1 MKTTHFF
8 LLSLVVG
15 LMSLAPAEEWAAEAT
30 DVAVSL
36 DQSRTGGGPDI
47 SLLPRI
53 VGEMEIFKGCK
64 LAPHSGLEDKGD
76 KAWYVLNIPL
86 KINARGRD
94 KESGKRV
101 PAHYIDELNLEVYLL
116 VTKPSKSTGKNGGKG
131 SKGSG
136 KASASPASGY
146 YMLKKE
152 IVLQDIPMEK
162 APAKNDDGKE
172 VSKADVPVG
181 IFFPR
186 STVYKLTGKFGDPDA
201 ITRPGVIAGYAVL
214 ATFKGQDCRGVATK
228 ESSSTTPGET
238 RCSKIFNKKL
248 AQDVGAARWWKE
260 RSKDNFE
267 EPGYPVM
274 CISETPYANYYLP
287 MYPRCKPVFGAPVSA
302 SSSAAS
308 GDSSEGDSQSSSN
321 SGSGSSTSSTSSSPS
336 GTEN

>member
-8 LLSLVVG
+8 LLSLAVG

-36 DQSRTGGGPDI
+36 DQTRTGGGPDI
-47 SLLPRI
+47 SLLPRL
-53 VGEMEIFKGCK
+53 VGEAEIFKGCK

-101 PAHYIDELNLEVYLL
+101 PAHYIDELNLEIYLL
-116 VTKPSKSTGKNGGKG
+116 VTKPSKGAGKGGGKG

-136 KASASPASGY
+136 KAAASPASGY
-146 YMLKKE
+146 YMIKKE

-162 APAKNDDGKE
+162 ASAKNDNGKE

-181 IFFPR
+181 VFFPR

-214 ATFKGQDCRGVATK
+214 ATFKGQDCRGVETK

-238 RCSKIFNKKL
+238 PYSKVFSKKL
-248 AQDVGAARWWKE
+248 AQEVGGARWWKE

-274 CISETPYANYYLP
+274 CISETPYANFYLS
-287 MYPRCKPVFGAPVSA
+287 MYPRCKPVFGAPSPA
-302 SSSAAS
+302 SSSVGADS
-308 GDSSEGDSQSSSN
+308 SSEGKLQTSSN
-321 SGSGSSTSSTSSSPS
+321 SGSGTSTSSTSSSDS